1 MTPNFTLGR
10 KNPPFRAHQRVIT
23 TMEVNVPTDK
33 RLDRP
38 TELARLNPFIGRWI
52 TVGETAPS
60 PGKAPIPINASD
72 VYDWAPG
79 GRFVVH
85 PAYGRFGDLDVSG
98 VEIIGLDPSSGQFS
112 THFFDGNGT
121 VSTQTLSFENG
132 TWMWRGKHTRCFG
145 TFSADERTLVAG
157 HERLDENER
166 WIPSMTVTLRKV
178 V

>member
-1 MTPNFTLGR
+1 
-10 KNPPFRAHQRVIT
+10 
-23 TMEVNVPTDK
+23 MEVKVPTDK
-33 RLDRP
+33 RLNRP
-38 TELARLNPFIGRWI
+38 TELARLDPFIGRWI

-145 TFSADERTLVAG
+145 TFSTDERTLVAG